1 MSPLVLTPGDPDGI
15 GPEVTAQALV
25 GLERPVV
32 VVGDAAAFSLRG
44 AGDAVVAIVFGR
56 RAIIKL
62 VARRLVE

>member
-32 VVGDAAAFSLRG
+32 VVGDAVAFERAARSAGLDCSRVDQWPASPAGVSLR
-44 AGDAVVAIVFGR
+44 
-56 RAIIKL
+56 
-62 VARRLVE
+62 